1 MGIIFKF
8 AILYESQFMYD
19 YISGR
24 VAELNPTYVV
34 IDNQGVGYYCN
45 ITVNTY
51 SALGKVESV
60 KLFIKEIIRE
70 DVHDLYAFL
79 SKEERSLFVMLISVS
94 GVGAN
99 TARVILSS
107 LTEKELETAIASGDV
122 DTLKSVKGIGL
133 KTAQRI
139 IVELKDKI
147 SSVMVSEQGEM
158 FATQDH
164 SVNEEALSALTMLG
178 FNKAQVQKALKK
190 LLSASTSYTV
200 ESLIK
205 EALKVL

>member
-1 MGIIFKF
+1 
-8 AILYESQFMYD
+8 MYD

-34 IDNQGVGYYCN
+34 IDNQGIGYYCN

-51 SALGKVESV
+51 SALGKVEAA
-60 KLFIKEIIRE
+60 KLYIKEIIRE
-70 DVHDLYAFL
+70 DVHDLFAFL

-107 LTEKELETAIASGDV
+107 LSEKELEIAISSGDV
-122 DTLKSVKGIGL
+122 NTLKGVKGIGL

-147 SSVMVSEQGEM
+147 TSVSSGEQGEI
-158 FATQDH
+158 FASQDNSIH
-164 SVNEEALSALTMLG
+164 EEALSALTMLG
-178 FNKAQVQKALKK
+178 FNKAQVLKALKK
-190 LLSASTSYTV
+190 LLSAPNSYTV

-205 EALKVL
+205 DALKML

>member
-1 MGIIFKF
+1 
-8 AILYESQFMYD
+8 MYD
-19 YISGR
+19 YISGS

-34 IDNQGVGYYCN
+34 IDNHGIGYYCN

-51 SALGKVESV
+51 SALGKVEDA

-79 SKEERSLFVMLISVS
+79 SKEERALFNMLISVS

-107 LTEKELETAIASGDV
+107 LTEKELEVAIASGDV
-122 DTLKSVKGIGL
+122 NTLKGVKGIGL

-147 SSVMVSEQGEM
+147 STVSAGEQGDF
-158 FATQDH
+158 FASQDN
-164 SVNEEALSALTMLG
+164 SISEEALSALTMLG
-178 FNKAQVQKALKK
+178 FNKAQVSKVLKK
-190 LLSASTSYTV
+190 LLSAPNKYTV
-200 ESLIK
+200 ETLIK
-205 EALKVL
+205 ESLKML

>member
-1 MGIIFKF
+1 
-8 AILYESQFMYD
+8 MYD

-34 IDNQGVGYYCN
+34 IDNQGIGYYCN

-51 SALGKVESV
+51 SALGKVEAA
-60 KLFIKEIIRE
+60 KLYIKEIIRE
-70 DVHDLYAFL
+70 DVHDLFAFL

-107 LTEKELETAIASGDV
+107 LSEKELEIAISSGDV
-122 DTLKSVKGIGL
+122 NTLKGVKGIGL

-147 SSVMVSEQGEM
+147 TSVSSGEQGEI
-158 FATQDH
+158 FASQDNSIH
-164 SVNEEALSALTMLG
+164 EEALSALTMLG
-178 FNKAQVQKALKK
+178 FNKAQVLKALKK
-190 LLSASTSYTV
+190 LLSAPNSYTV
-200 ESLIK
+200 ETLIK
-205 EALKVL
+205 DALKML

>member
-1 MGIIFKF
+1 
-8 AILYESQFMYD
+8 MYD

-34 IDNQGVGYYCN
+34 IDNQGIGYYSN
-45 ITVNTY
+45 ITLNTF
-51 SALGKVESV
+51 SALSGVETA
-60 KLFIKEIIRE
+60 KLYVKEIIRE

-79 SKEERSLFVMLISVS
+79 NKEERELFIMLISVS

-107 LTEKELETAIASGDV
+107 LTLRELEGAIASGDV
-122 DTLKSVKGIGL
+122 NTLKGVKGIGL

-147 SSVMVSEQGEM
+147 SSVASGEQGEF
-158 FATQDH
+158 FAPQDN
-164 SVNEEALSALTMLG
+164 SVRDEGLSALVMLG
-178 FNKAQVQKALKK
+178 FNKGQAEKVLKK
-190 LLSASTSYTV
+190 LLNTPNSYTV

-205 EALKVL
+205 DALKML

>member
-1 MGIIFKF
+1 
-8 AILYESQFMYD
+8 MYD

-34 IDNQGVGYYCN
+34 IDNQGIGYYCN

-51 SALGKVESV
+51 SSLGKVEAA

-79 SKEERSLFVMLISVS
+79 SKEERALFIMLISVS

-107 LTEKELETAIASGDV
+107 LTEKELEVAIASGDV
-122 DTLKSVKGIGL
+122 NTLKGVKGIGL

-147 SSVMVSEQGEM
+147 SSVNAGEQGEI
-158 FATQDH
+158 FASQDN
-164 SVNEEALSALTMLG
+164 SLNDEALSALTMLG
-178 FNKAQVQKALKK
+178 FNKAQVVKVLKK
-190 LLSASTSYTV
+190 LMSAPNSYTV
-200 ESLIK
+200 ETLIK
-205 EALKVL
+205 DALKML